1 MRESLG
7 RIRTLAVRNAKEIL
21 RDPLSLFFMIGLPLL
36 MEVLFFE
43 LFHSMTAQFEV
54 RRLAPGI
61 AVFAQS
67 FTTLFAGLLLAL
79 DRGTSFLT
87 RLFVSR
93 ARPCEFIFGYT
104 AALLPVAFIQS
115 ALCFAVG
122 GLLDPGFWS
131 LRMIPGVLLSVVT
144 SLLFVGLGIL
154 IGSLCSEKAVGGVCS
169 AVITGQSVLSGIWF
183 PVEGLSGG
191 FLTLM
196 NALPFRNAGLLIQSA
211 VNGCGDLWADVFRPL
226 LIVAAYAAA
235 AFVAA
240 VAVFRMR
247 MKRV

>member
-1 MRESLG
+1 MRESIG
-7 RIRTLAVRNAKEIL
+7 RIRTLAVRNTREIL

-36 MEVLFFE
+36 MEILFFE

-54 RRLAPGI
+54 RFLAPGV

-67 FTTLFAGLLLAL
+67 FATLFAGLLLAL

-93 ARPCEFIFGYT
+93 ARSYEFIFGYT
-104 AALLPVAFIQS
+104 AALLPVVFLQS

-122 GLLDPGFWS
+122 GLLDPAFWS

-144 SLLFVGLGIL
+144 SLLFIGLGIL

-169 AVITGQSVLSGIWF
+169 AIITGQSVLSGMWF
-183 PVEGLSGG
+183 PVEGLSDG
-191 FLTLM
+191 FTAVM
-196 NALPFRNAGLLIQSA
+196 NALPFRNAALLIQSA
-211 VNGCGDLWADVFRPL
+211 VNGYGDLWGDVLRPL
-226 LIVAAYAAA
+226 LIVAAYAVA
-235 AFVAA
+235 AFAAA

-247 MKRV
+247 SKRV